1 MRLILAEDNELFRAA
16 LRNLV
21 EARGFEVVGEASD
34 GQRVIELAVELEP
47 DLVLM
52 DLSMPILNGI
62 EATRQLTAL
71 LPAVK
76 VVILTGTMDHKHD
89 LYEALR
95 AGAHGFLLKDF
106 EADNFFAILHRAVA
120 SEPAVTQQTS
130 PRVLQPFPR
139 VAADSRKTA

>member
-1 MRLILAEDNELFRAA
+1 MASAAEEGPDMRLILAEDSKLFRVA
-16 LRNLV
+16 LKNLV

-34 GQRVIELAVELEP
+34 GQRAIELAVELEP

-62 EATRQLTAL
+62 EATRRLTAL

-76 VVILTGTMDHKHD
+76 VVILTGTMDHKND

-95 AGAHGFLLKDF
+95 AGAHDFLLKDL

-120 SEPAVTQQTS
+120 GDE
-130 PRVLQPFPR
+130 
-139 VAADSRKTA
+139 AA